1 MLRVFREIS
10 QLGKELQQLGDKT
23 LGARSQA
30 KVAVLVDWDNW
41 WALEYSAGPSRD
53 LKDLDEVFLYYRA
66 LEEQNYAVDII
77 GVEDE
82 LEQYE
87 VVVAPL
93 LYMTKGTLDERIRQ
107 FVKKGGTVITSY
119 FSGIVDEHD
128 LVITGGYPGRLRDIL
143 GIWVEESDALPSEK
157 RNHFIY
163 GGITYEASLLCDLMH
178 LEGAKALADYQEDFY
193 ADTPVITGNDFGK
206 GKAYYVGT
214 RSSVEFY
221 RTFMRERMM
230 EKGVSPVL
238 EAPEGIEATERFK
251 DGYSVLFVL
260 NHNDETATFTL
271 NKSGKDLLTE
281 KEYAG
286 GDVITLAA
294 KEVLLLERV

>member
-1 MLRVFREIS
+1 M
-10 QLGKELQQLGDKT
+10 
-23 LGARSQA
+23 
-30 KVAVLVDWDNW
+30 
-41 WALEYSAGPSRD
+41 
-53 LKDLDEVFLYYRA
+53 
-66 LEEQNYAVDII
+66 
-77 GVEDE
+77 
-82 LEQYE
+82 
-87 VVVAPL
+87 
-93 LYMTKGTLDERIRQ
+93 
-107 FVKKGGTVITSY
+107 
-119 FSGIVDEHD
+119 
-128 LVITGGYPGRLRDIL
+128 
-143 GIWVEESDALPSEK
+143 
-157 RNHFIY
+157 
-163 GGITYEASLLCDLMH
+163 
-178 LEGAKALADYQEDFY
+178 
-193 ADTPVITGNDFGK
+193 
-206 GKAYYVGT
+206 GT

-260 NHNDETATFTL
+260 NHNDEAVTFTL